1 MFGLF
6 HDYEG
11 TLPALDSFYHYVKQH
26 GLPQSLY
33 VDRHQTYQSNTGPS
47 VEEQLEGKEP
57 KSCFER
63 VVESLGVEVIHAH
76 SPQAKGRCELCE
88 FE

>member
-1 MFGLF
+1 M
-6 HDYEG
+6 
-11 TLPALDSFYHYVKQH
+11 PALDSFYHYVKQH

-47 VEEQLEGKEP
+47 VDEQLEGKEP
-57 KSCFER
+57 KSCFEG
-63 VVESLGVEVIHAH
+63 VCELCEFEESLGVEVIHAH